1 MSNTVNTVI
10 EDIWESSEPLVLTE
24 SADEVIDG
32 NHIIGRVVGECFFPG
47 GVSRNRRRYSESL
60 WKKTLDKLAKSETF
74 SRRDMLGTVGHG
86 QPIDE
91 AAILDG
97 KITHIVNKLWVNE
110 DNKGMGEF
118 LILGTTSGRNLYTL
132 LKAGK
137 KINFSTRASGSYK
150 GKDSGGNDLMN
161 EDTYELQT
169 VDFVIDPGFLK
180 ALPSIIESNQ
190 IDKAVS
196 ASKTENNGNT
206 VSETETKTNTSSQSA
221 NISIEENTMSDATK
235 EFVDHLKNENA
246 TVKADRDKLLTQSSD
261 LNATID
267 QLNAKIADLQSGSV
281 AAGEVAKE
289 LESTQSAL
297 ATAQAELKAAN
308 DKLSAYAELGEPE
321 ELQEALDKSA
331 SQVARLLTIE
341 SKLGSAEDIE
351 KALDSSESFINTAK
365 SESASLVT
373 KLKAYESFGTPE
385 EISALVS
392 GYKEFNEQ
400 YGSTSDIATFMN
412 KVKEFQDEYG
422 SFDSISEALD
432 RTCEFIKDNGP
443 LTQVSEAL
451 NSSIK
456 ALEEMENKEREELIN
471 RLVDDLSVPK
481 ETVEKLLDNGMSE
494 QEICDTFKDVGESR
508 KKAADEAKKK
518 ATSESN
524 SNTVSGAS
532 YLMGAPRTRTATSG
546 AVDVNESNTHAS
558 RSASLAAR
566 LMGNK

>member
-1 MSNTVNTVI
+1 MSNTVNNVI

-32 NHIIGRVVGECFFPG
+32 SHIIGRVVGECFFPG
-47 GVSRNRRRYSESL
+47 GVSRNKRRYSESL

-97 KITHIVNKLWVNE
+97 KITHIVNKLWVSE

-137 KINFSTRASGSYK
+137 KISFSTRASGSYK
-150 GKDSGGNDLMN
+150 GKDSSGNDLMN

-190 IDKAVS
+190 IDKS
-196 ASKTENNGNT
+196 TTDLQTESGNT
-206 VSETETKTNTSSQSA
+206 VSETENQTKTSSQSA
-221 NISIEENTMSDATK
+221 NISIKENTMSDATK

-246 TVKADRDKLLTQSSD
+246 TVKADRDKLLTQASD

-267 QLNAKIADLQSGSV
+267 QLNAKIADLQTGSA
-281 AAGEVAKE
+281 AAGEIAKE

-297 ATAQAELKAAN
+297 ATAQAELKSAN
-308 DKLSAYAELGEPE
+308 DKLAAYSELGEPE

-331 SQVARLLTIE
+331 SQVARLLAIE

-351 KALDSSESFINTAK
+351 NALDSSESFISK
-365 SESASLVT
+365 SKTETNALSA
-373 KLKAYESFGTPE
+373 KLKVYEELGTPE
-385 EISALVS
+385 EISALIN

-400 YGSTSDIATFMN
+400 YGTTSDIATFMN

-432 RTCEFIKDNGP
+432 RTCEFIKENGP
-443 LTQVSEAL
+443 LSQVSEAL
-451 NSSIK
+451 SSSIK
-456 ALEEMENKEREELIN
+456 ALEEMQDKERQELIDSLADELN
-471 RLVDDLSVPK
+471 VPK
-481 ETVEKLLDNGMSE
+481 ETVEKLLSSGLSE
-494 QEICDTFKDVGESR
+494 QDIRDTFKEVTESR
-508 KKAADEAKKK
+508 KNKTETKTE
-518 ATSESN
+518 TSESN
-524 SNTVSGAS
+524 TNTNTVSGAS
-532 YLMGAPRTRTATSG
+532 YLMGAPRFKKTTA
-546 AVDVNESNTHAS
+546 DVNESNTHETK
-558 RSASLAAR
+558 SASLAAR
-566 LMGNK
+566 LMGNGK